1 VNAPEVIAALQDT
14 FAGLTPKAT
23 WGETSLFYNP
33 GGVLPSGVYFC
44 TVKEH
49 DGANDRASNLDRPGV
64 FRVALGLP
72 QDCYEE
78 LFGPRPP
85 RPPKGGVVMT
95 GHDFT
100 VTNVVMPHPV
110 YAWMGWVQVLS
121 PSAETFT
128 EMHPLFVA
136 AYDEVLAKF
145 EARRAKRSRSQS

>member
-1 VNAPEVIAALQDT
+1 MNAPEVVAALQDA

-72 QDCYEE
+72 QDCYEVRSLRHGAPSGHVRNADARCPKE
-78 LFGPRPP
+78 IARQHYWWRRRPYRLRSTLERFNGAKASP
-85 RPPKGGVVMT
+85 GG
-95 GHDFT
+95 
-100 VTNVVMPHPV
+100 
-110 YAWMGWVQVLS
+110 
-121 PSAETFT
+121 
-128 EMHPLFVA
+128 
-136 AYDEVLAKF
+136 
-145 EARRAKRSRSQS
+145 SRSEFG